1 MKCYFLR
8 CNIILTT
15 INEQIQKSSKTI
27 SCCTG
32 PEYIAS
38 NQLKNLFVTRTTLCN
53 ILNLLSYSSLIR
65 LYNITG

>member
-32 PEYIAS
+32 PEYIVS
-38 NQLKNLFVTRTTLCN
+38 NQLKKSLCN
-53 ILNLLSYSSLIR
+53 TDNFVQYFKFAQL
-65 LYNITG
+65 